1 MKHLRRYNE
10 AVGGLKGVEEFCAN
24 YLANLLDDTSYGFN
38 VRETMTGY
46 SPSPSY
52 IFLLFCN
59 YSVSDIIEWNSVKDH
74 VIPFLHML
82 IREYQIEPLPFY
94 GGAGPNF
101 HHCKNSGARYRYIDE
116 DPWNRTIRFKQ
127 DDATYYYTSIKNV
140 INDEDVPENFI
151 QIQLQF
157 Y

>member
-1 MKHLRRYNE
+1 MKHLKRYNE

-82 IREYQIEPLPFY
+82 IREYQIEPLSYYVAY
-94 GGAGPNF
+94 GNEP
-101 HHCKNSGARYRYIDE
+101 HSQYKYIDE
-116 DPWNRTIRFKQ
+116 NPRNRTIRFKQ
-127 DDATYYYTSIKNV
+127 DDYTYYYTSIKNV
-140 INDEDVPENFI
+140 INDEDVPDEFYQI
-151 QIQLQF
+151 QIQF
-157 Y
+157 S